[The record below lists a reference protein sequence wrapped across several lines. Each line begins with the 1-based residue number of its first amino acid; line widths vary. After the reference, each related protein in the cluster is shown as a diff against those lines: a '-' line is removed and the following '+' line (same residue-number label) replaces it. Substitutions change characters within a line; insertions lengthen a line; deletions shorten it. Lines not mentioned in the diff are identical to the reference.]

1 MAKLNMKVNN
11 DLDDIKLESNKL
23 ERKKDKKVKSID
35 KQEKK
40 SGNKES
46 YFSLVR
52 KEMKLVT
59 WPTKKNVIKYS
70 IVTIVMVFLLAVFF
84 MGISALFK
92 LLYTLVQGW
101 IG

>member
-1 MAKLNMKVNN
+1 MAKK
-11 DLDDIKLESNKL
+11 
-23 ERKKDKKVKSID
+23 
-35 KQEKK
+35 EKK

-46 YFSLVR
+46 YFSLVS

-70 IVTIVMVFLLAVFF
+70 IVTIIMVLLLALFF
-84 MGISALFK
+84 MGISTLFS
-92 LLYTLVQGW
+92 LIQGW